1 MKKMKLIIWAFMLSL
16 ILPFQALAIDENWIL
31 VEEGSSIIKF
41 SKAEIFENNL
51 KQKVSKLQQDSLE
64 SGEKYIFR
72 YNLDIVKNEKTEEDT
87 TTKKDI
93 KKIDVEQ
100 EFYTVKD
107 AEDYYNE
114 IELQAPLHKGEFSI
128 KPLKRSKTV
137 KGEEKEFVCGSNDCS
152 DVINRLKL
160 EESISKKLVYDIYH
174 VEEIL
179 GEEKEVYYFENNML
193 KLFDT
198 KKEAEEFASEYVPY
212 EQGFKFIGNDVVE
225 TVVTTEQEEYITE
238 TYKTESEAQAAL
250 DNLKSE
256 YTIKSSSITP
266 IRNMEKDTSND
277 WTLEESYYTEEEAI
291 EKAKQ
296 LDEKTSEYEQ
306 SAEVRKS
313 INSVDYKAI
322 EDVITNQFD
331 NEQDA
336 LNAIEELKSQGY
348 KIDNYEILTI
358 PYEEIKWEDQEHTE
372 IDPLNPSTQ
381 TFKYRH
387 LDIVVLDS
395 FDYYNQDG
403 SVTKVNGELKIN
415 NVKVDNK
422 TINMRKTTD
431 PSRKDIE
438 YASVSRNLTITNN
451 SKVEIN
457 GTIKFTQN
465 GIEKELPFSISGYLS
480 EDQNKCKGI
489 GKSKGFDLKFD
500 SVKIINEKVKI
511 DVNISNKYK
520 LIGNMHKEE
529 VKYYV
534 DVNKLNYGFDYKLE
548 VNLQKEIIEE
558 KYKIKSKFKKIEQQ
572 ESHKIKYR
580 FDLIEEEEYYLLSYE
595 TFTYDLIEYADANY
609 IIEKLELD
617 VGGGNE
623 DIKDD
628 QQDEILPPNTG
639 VEVKQKH
646 SMMYILFILSALLI
660 SKKFLEEKLS
670 K

>member
-41 SKAEIFENNL
+41 SEAEIFENNL
-51 KQKVSKLQQDSLE
+51 KQKVSKLQQDSLA

-93 KKIDVEQ
+93 TKIDVEQ

-137 KGEEKEFVCGSNDCS
+137 KGEEKEIVCGSNDCS

-266 IRNMEKDTSND
+266 IRNMEKDT
-277 WTLEESYYTEEEAI
+277 EEILQDETYESE
-291 EKAKQ
+291 
-296 LDEKTSEYEQ
+296 LDAQKRVYELNQDKTSDYE
-306 SAEVRKS
+306 V
-313 INSVDYKAI
+313 KAI
-322 EDVITNQFD
+322 YNEVVERLQD
-331 NEQDA
+331 NTKIESI
-336 LNAIEELKSQGY
+336 LNGTYLTKERLDKSIEELENQGWIIDEKYVEKIPGEVTGTVTKAIKDPNSKSSYIIDSSNNYVLIKQGAKGTVAVWTLNELSDEAKEEFKKTY
-348 KIDNYEILTI
+348 KNVTDDGSTSGDLDITFISGYNTFNLSNLGNGWGTDYTFSKGENGSTILTI
-358 PYEEIKWEDQEHTE
+358 PSRAVSHIVYGYAEESNAAYK
-372 IDPLNPSTQ
+372 
-381 TFKYRH
+381 
-387 LDIVVLDS
+387 
-395 FDYYNQDG
+395 
-403 SVTKVNGELKIN
+403 VTGL
-415 NVKVDNK
+415 
-422 TINMRKTTD
+422 
-431 PSRKDIE
+431 
-438 YASVSRNLTITNN
+438 
-451 SKVEIN
+451 
-457 GTIKFTQN
+457 
-465 GIEKELPFSISGYLS
+465 
-480 EDQNKCKGI
+480 
-489 GKSKGFDLKFD
+489 
-500 SVKIINEKVKI
+500 
-511 DVNISNKYK
+511 
-520 LIGNMHKEE
+520 MHKEIK
-529 VKYYV
+529 KYIV
-534 DVNKLNYGFDYKLE
+534 SASKSIYGFDYKLE

-609 IIEKLELD
+609 IIEKLELSI
-617 VGGGNE
+617 GGGNE
-623 DIKDD
+623 DIKDE